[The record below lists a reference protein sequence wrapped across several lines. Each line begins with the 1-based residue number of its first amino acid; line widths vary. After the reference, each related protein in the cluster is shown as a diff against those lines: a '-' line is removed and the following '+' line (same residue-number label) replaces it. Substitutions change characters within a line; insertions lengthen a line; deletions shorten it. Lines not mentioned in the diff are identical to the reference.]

1 MEPPAFPRRALDRR
15 ARNANSEG
23 RNSSVSELKKICR
36 KLTRI
41 VTLVL
46 RLFHKSNVSVGDI
59 RRFPSGGCRFC
70 EPCTC
75 LATIMTIERRDRD
88 GSARLSPSTIANVTM
103 RKIDDTYERTTAVS
117 RAFGVGQR
125 EICVVVDD
133 NDGNACGT
141 IDRRSIG
148 FADLVS
154 TRSAF
159 RSDRTRDNTV
169 KH

>member
-1 MEPPAFPRRALDRR
+1 M
-15 ARNANSEG
+15 SG
-23 RNSSVSELKKICR
+23 LKKTCR

-41 VTLVL
+41 ITLVL
-46 RLFHKSNVSVGDI
+46 RLFRKSNVSVDHI
-59 RRFPSGGCRFC
+59 RYFPSGGCRFC

-117 RAFGVGQR
+117 RPFGVGQR
-125 EICVVVDD
+125 EICVDD
-133 NDGNACGT
+133 DGNACGT